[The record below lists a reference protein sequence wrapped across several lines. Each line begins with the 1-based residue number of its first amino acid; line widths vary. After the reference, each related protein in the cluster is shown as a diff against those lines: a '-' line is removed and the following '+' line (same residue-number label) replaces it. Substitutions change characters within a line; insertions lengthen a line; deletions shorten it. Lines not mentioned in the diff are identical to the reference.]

1 MIRAIFFD
9 VDGTLLSHIT
19 RRIPH
24 DTEQILMRLK
34 EHGIKIF
41 MSTGRHPAEL
51 LKLPV
56 NNIKFDGYIT
66 LNGQLCLDD
75 MGHIVFGTPFNKE
88 ITDKLVAFFECKKH
102 PLALIEAERIYIN
115 FIDDTVCRAQE
126 SVSTPVPEIASY
138 ENGLIYQATT
148 FLKRQEEPLLEVY
161 LPPGCKFAR
170 WSDVGVDIISAEGG
184 KAKGIEY
191 FCHLYGIR
199 QDEVMAFGDAEN
211 DMDMLKFAQI
221 GVAMGN
227 AHDCVKE
234 IADYVTSDV
243 DQGGIKN
250 AIEHFQIVP

>member
-115 FIDDTVCRAQE
+115 FIDGRVRAAQKAISSE
-126 SVSTPVPEIASY
+126 
-138 ENGLIYQATT
+138 
-148 FLKRQEEPLLEVY
+148 
-161 LPPGCKFAR
+161 LP
-170 WSDVGVDIISAEGG
+170 
-184 KAKGIEY
+184 
-191 FCHLYGIR
+191 
-199 QDEVMAFGDAEN
+199 EVMGISDRIIVMCDGRVTGELMREEATQEKIHMLATQFEKKIETNGGEDGEN
-211 DMDMLKFAQI
+211 
-221 GVAMGN
+221 
-227 AHDCVKE
+227 
-234 IADYVTSDV
+234 
-243 DQGGIKN
+243 
-250 AIEHFQIVP
+250 